1 MIGMHHEVE
10 TTLDVSIGEIAGGD
24 ITARKNSS
32 QAHEFSGDIHFL
44 FDRRA
49 QNRIGQI
56 SVTSLS

>member
-10 TTLDVSIGEIAGGD
+10 TTLDVPIGEIAGGD
-24 ITARKNSS
+24 ITDRKNSS
-32 QAHEFSGDIHFL
+32 QAYEFSGDIHFPL
-44 FDRRA
+44 DRRA